1 MSRTVK
7 IVIGTVIVLLLGW
20 YLASP
25 YIALHQMRTAAENR
39 DAEALSEH
47 IDFPALK
54 EDLKASFS
62 AKMMAEAAKAQSDE
76 PFAAAGSALAMA
88 MIGPMIDAM
97 VTPQAVAMMMKGEKP
112 SPTNMAEQSSEPQ
125 REPNVSAS
133 YKGLNTF
140 AVTVSEPEDQT
151 SSFKLIFKRHGFFN
165 WKLTSAELPM

>member
-20 YLASP
+20 YVASP
-25 YIALHQMRTAAENR
+25 YIALHQMRAAAENR

-62 AKMMAEAAKAQSDE
+62 AKMMAEAAKAPSDE

-112 SPTNMAEQSSEPQ
+112 SPANMAEQSSEPQ